1 LRRIGL
7 LVGVVALSVSAFGQL
22 ASVPPDLANARRDVK
37 ELEERLK
44 KLEAVQA
51 GLGRD
56 RERLALELRVAA
68 GRVHEAEVEQ
78 REASQAVEAAAK
90 ASEAS
95 QAELEGAV
103 QRLRFQL
110 SLLAV
115 LGRAGLA
122 PLVVQAIG
130 SGNDITRRVT
140 VALAVFREEKRRRD
154 DAAALMGRR
163 EATLAELSAR
173 REEVATTAARLGERQ
188 KELEETKARVEIKLA
203 AIEKERRLSA
213 SALASAQE
221 AEERL
226 ERLWG
231 VVTQEEVSVGSEV
244 RLLRGGLRWPVG
256 EMRVLLRFGPQ
267 RDPQYGTVTVSHG
280 TVLAATPGEQ
290 AVAVASGR
298 VSFAQFFKGYG
309 NLVIVQHSGEIYSLY
324 AKLASMLVRPGQR
337 VGIGDPVGIVGRDED
352 GGGSVYLEIRVGQQA
367 QDPLIW
373 LKPAGK

>member
-1 LRRIGL
+1 MRRIGL

-267 RDPQYGTVTVSHG
+267 RDPQYGTV
-280 TVLAATPGEQ
+280 LAATPGEQ

>member
-1 LRRIGL
+1 MRRLGL
-7 LVGVVALSVSAFGQL
+7 LAFVAALTASSVGQTAT
-22 ASVPPDLANARRDVK
+22 VPPELESARRDVR

-44 KLEAVQA
+44 RLEEVQS
-51 GLGRD
+51 GLGKE
-56 RERLALELRVAA
+56 RERLALEVRVAA
-68 GRVHEAEVEQ
+68 GRVREAEVER
-78 REASQAVEAAAK
+78 REASQAVEAATR

-95 QAELEGAV
+95 QAELQAAV

-115 LGRAGLA
+115 FGRSGLT

-130 SGNDITRRVT
+130 SGDDVTRRVT
-140 VALAVFREEKRRRD
+140 VALAVFQEEKRRRD
-154 DAAALMGRR
+154 DAATLMSRR

-173 REEVATTAARLGERQ
+173 REGLSTVAATLVKRRG
-188 KELEETKARVEIKLA
+188 ELEDTKARVETRLA
-203 AIEKERRLSA
+203 SIEQERRRSA

-221 AEERL
+221 GQERL

-231 VVTQEEVSVGSEV
+231 VVTQEDASVGAGV

-256 EMRVLLRFGPQ
+256 ETRVLRRFGPQ

-280 TVLAATPGEQ
+280 AVLGATPGER

-309 NLVIVQHSGEIYSLY
+309 NLVIVQHSDEIYSLY
-324 AKLASMLVRPGQR
+324 SKLASILVRPGQR

-352 GGGSVYLEIRVGQQA
+352 GGGSIYLEIRVGQQA

>member
-1 LRRIGL
+1 MRRLGL
-7 LVGVVALSVSAFGQL
+7 LAGVVALSAGALGQQ
-22 ASVPPDLANARRDVK
+22 AAVPPDLANARRDVK

-44 KLEAVQA
+44 KLEEVQS

-56 RERLALELRVAA
+56 RERLALEVRVAA
-68 GRVHEAEVEQ
+68 GHVREAEVEQ
-78 REASQAVEAAAK
+78 REASQAVAAAAK

-95 QAELEGAV
+95 QAELEAAV

-110 SLLAV
+110 SLLAA

-122 PLVVQAIG
+122 PLVVEAIG

-163 EATLAELSAR
+163 EATLSELSAR
-173 REEVATTAARLGERQ
+173 REELSTTAARLAERQ
-188 KELEETKARVEIKLA
+188 RELEETKARVELRLA
-203 AIEKERRLSA
+203 AIEKERRQSA
-213 SALASAQE
+213 SALAGAQE

-231 VVTQEEVSVGSEV
+231 VVTQEEASLGSEV

-256 EMRVLLRFGPQ
+256 EMRILRRFGPQ

-280 TVLAATPGEQ
+280 AVLAAVPGEH
-290 AVAVASGR
+290 ALAVASGR

-367 QDPLIW
+367 QDPLTW

>member
-1 LRRIGL
+1 VRRLGL
-7 LVGVVALSVSAFGQL
+7 LAGVVALSAGALGQQ
-22 ASVPPDLANARRDVK
+22 AAVPPDLANARRDVK

-44 KLEAVQA
+44 KLEEVQS

-56 RERLALELRVAA
+56 RERLALEVRVAA
-68 GRVHEAEVEQ
+68 GHVREAEVEQ
-78 REASQAVEAAAK
+78 REASQAVAAAAK

-95 QAELEGAV
+95 QAELEAAV

-110 SLLAV
+110 SLLAA

-122 PLVVQAIG
+122 PLVVEAIG

-163 EATLAELSAR
+163 EATLSELSAR
-173 REEVATTAARLGERQ
+173 REELSTTAARLAERQ
-188 KELEETKARVEIKLA
+188 RELEETKARVELRLA
-203 AIEKERRLSA
+203 AIEKERRQSA
-213 SALASAQE
+213 SALAGAQE

-231 VVTQEEVSVGSEV
+231 VVTQEEASLGSEV

-256 EMRVLLRFGPQ
+256 EMRILRRFGPQ

-280 TVLAATPGEQ
+280 AVLAAVPGEH
-290 AVAVASGR
+290 ALAVASGR

-367 QDPLIW
+367 QDPLTW